1 MVKLAHLLVLS
12 SLIIWLAV
20 SGCIGNDTSKVK
32 EAGTSSNYT
41 EVRNSSVPNDSS
53 SGASAEDLEVGLSQ
67 TELKELDSDMSDLQN
82 LLENSSSSEEIVIEN
97 AETGKSENLT
107 IVTKLNNSTNTQ

>member
-12 SLIIWLAV
+12 SLIILLAV

-32 EAGTSSNYT
+32 EAGTGSNYT
-41 EVRNSSVPNDSS
+41 GVRNNSEPHSSPT
-53 SGASAEDLEVGLSQ
+53 EDLEVGLSQ
-67 TELKELDSDMSDLQN
+67 AELKELDSDMEDLQDV
-82 LLENSSSSEEIVIEN
+82 LENSSIGEDIVIEN

-107 IVTKLNNSTNTQ
+107 EER

>member
-32 EAGTSSNYT
+32 KAGVDSNYT
-41 EVRNSSVPNDSS
+41 VVRNSDVSNGSPA
-53 SGASAEDLEVGLSQ
+53 GDLEVGLTQ
-67 TELKELDSDMSDLQN
+67 TELKELDSDMADLQD
-82 LLENSSSSEEIVIEN
+82 LLENSSIGEDIVVEN

-107 IVTKLNNSTNTQ
+107 KEKVLT

>member
-1 MVKLAHLLVLS
+1 MVKLTHLLVLS

-32 EAGTSSNYT
+32 EAGTGSNYT
-41 EVRNSSVPNDSS
+41 KVRSSSAPNNSS

-97 AETGKSENLT
+97 AETEKSENLT
-107 IVTKLNNSTNTQ
+107 IVTRLNNSTT

>member
-32 EAGTSSNYT
+32 EAGK
-41 EVRNSSVPNDSS
+41 
-53 SGASAEDLEVGLSQ
+53 AQ
-67 TELKELDSDMSDLQN
+67 T
-82 LLENSSSSEEIVIEN
+82 IPR
-97 AETGKSENLT
+97 
-107 IVTKLNNSTNTQ
+107 